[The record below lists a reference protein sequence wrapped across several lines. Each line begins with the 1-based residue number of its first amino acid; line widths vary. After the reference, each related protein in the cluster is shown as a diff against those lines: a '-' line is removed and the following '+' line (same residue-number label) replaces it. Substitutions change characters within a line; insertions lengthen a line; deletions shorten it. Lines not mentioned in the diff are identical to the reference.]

1 MGAPQVHGC
10 ECSRCQQAADHP
22 DRAQHHRMN
31 LFLSRLDEQQRRWY
45 VALEAE
51 RLGPSSDRL
60 LTQVTGMDPKTLERG
75 REELMAE
82 LADRPWDRVRH
93 AGGGRSPA
101 EKKIR

>member
-1 MGAPQVHGC
+1 MGEPLVHGC
-10 ECSRCQQAADHP
+10 ECPPCQQAAEHP

-51 RLGPSSDRL
+51 RLGPGSDQL
-60 LTQVTGMDPKTLERG
+60 LTQVTGMDPKTLQRG
-75 REELMAE
+75 REELTTE
-82 LADRPWDRVRH
+82 LAGRPWDRVRH
-93 AGGGRSPA
+93 AGGGRRPV